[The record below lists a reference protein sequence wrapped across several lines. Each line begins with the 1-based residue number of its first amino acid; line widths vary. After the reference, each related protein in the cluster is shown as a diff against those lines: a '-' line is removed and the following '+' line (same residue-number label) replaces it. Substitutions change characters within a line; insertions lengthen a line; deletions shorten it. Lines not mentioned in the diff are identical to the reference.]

1 MAILLVL
8 LILVLGYH
16 YIDAIPAEKA
26 ALRST
31 TGWISYVQL
40 GKHGLR
46 FIISSIL
53 VYLFLWLLLLA
64 VLGII
69 ILLLWPLFGNLG
81 HYLWTPIFAFSFT
94 QSGFIVHS
102 IAIAPI
108 AFNLCTQEI
117 RKKNSQD
124 GFAKYEEIKNQS
136 AILRLIVEAV
146 EQQRLLRVSLK
157 SRKIYIG
164 MVSSEQFE
172 RLDMDNIALI
182 PYFSGHRD
190 KDNLHMTLDDNY
202 TTMYYKHGF
211 IPSGTPIQ
219 ETEKS
224 HAAQL
229 SALEQFRIV
238 IRLNEVE
245 SLSFFDMSYLD
256 DFGTFH
262 DTDNTETQA
271 TTTAT
276 TDKEESRP

>member
-31 TGWISYVQL
+31 TGWISYARL
-40 GKHGLR
+40 CIYGLR
-46 FIISSIL
+46 FIINGI
-53 VYLFLWLLLLA
+53 VAYFVFWLSLLA
-64 VLGII
+64 VLGLI
-69 ILLLWPLFGNLG
+69 ILSLWLFFGNLG

-94 QSGFIVHS
+94 QSGFIVHGIV
-102 IAIAPI
+102 IASI

-124 GFAKYEEIKNQS
+124 GFAKYEEIKKQS
-136 AILRLIVEAV
+136 AILHLIVEAV

-202 TTMYYKHGF
+202 TTMYRKHGF
-211 IPSGTPIQ
+211 IPSDTPTQ
-219 ETEKS
+219 GKS
-224 HAAQL
+224 DAKWL

-245 SLSFFDMSYLD
+245 SLSFFDMGFYS

-262 DTDNTETQA
+262 GTDNTEAQA
-271 TTTAT
+271 TTTN
-276 TDKEESRP
+276 EEEPRP